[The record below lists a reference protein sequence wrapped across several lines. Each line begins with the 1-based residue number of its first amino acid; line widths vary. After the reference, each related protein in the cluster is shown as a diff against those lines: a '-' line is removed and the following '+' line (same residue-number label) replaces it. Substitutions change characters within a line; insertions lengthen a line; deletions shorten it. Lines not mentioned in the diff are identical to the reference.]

1 MYVYMYVCMYVCM
14 YDVRVAGTNRK
25 FVPATLASSSLSC
38 KDIRKVTEE
47 HAELCY
53 RKERVV
59 QGALMRSGA
68 QNHHH
73 IWSSTLVHLPESIFK
88 WCLNSVV
95 DTLPHNSNLM
105 RWNKSADDSYP
116 LYNVHV
122 SRLYPMF

>member
-1 MYVYMYVCMYVCM
+1 MHVCI
-14 YDVRVAGTNRK
+14 
-25 FVPATLASSSLSC
+25 C

-47 HAELCY
+47 HAELCH
-53 RKERVV
+53 RKILEELFV

-68 QNHHH
+68 HH

-105 RWNKSADDSYP
+105 RWNKSADDSCP
-116 LYNVHV
+116 LCSRKQTLSHV
-122 SRLYPMF
+122 LNDCPVAL